1 MAFRR
6 GALSFG
12 DVKRLLQD
20 WALAIGVAL
29 ALIAGASFFDRANR
43 PSGEAPA
50 LELVNVAGGTTS
62 LAGLHGKVVV
72 VNFWGTWCP
81 PCRAEI
87 PEISRW
93 AARHP
98 AVAVLGVAVNSGSGA
113 ALADAAGRLGVT
125 YDVLEADAQVV
136 DDWKVDVFPTTFV
149 IGKDGTIKA
158 ARSGRISGSD
168 LDRLVDQA
176 G

>member
-1 MAFRR
+1 M
-6 GALSFG
+6 
-12 DVKRLLQD
+12 KRLLQD

-29 ALIAGASFFDRANR
+29 ALIAGASFFDRANQ
-43 PSGEAPA
+43 PTGDAPA
-50 LELVNVAGGTTS
+50 LSLVNVAGGTTS
-62 LAGLHGKVVV
+62 LAELQGKVVV

-93 AARHP
+93 AAQHP
-98 AVAVLGVAVNSGSGA
+98 DVRVLGVAVNSGTGTR
-113 ALADAAGRLGVT
+113 LAEDAARLGIT
-125 YDVLEADAQVV
+125 YDVLEGDARVV

-149 IGKDGTIKA
+149 IGADGRIKA

-168 LDRLVDQA
+168 LQALVDRA
-176 G
+176 D

>member
-1 MAFRR
+1 M
-6 GALSFG
+6 
-12 DVKRLLQD
+12 KRLLQD

-29 ALIAGASFFDRANR
+29 ALIAGASFFDRGNH

-50 LELVNVAGGTTS
+50 LELVNVTGGTTS
-62 LAGLHGKVVV
+62 LADLQGSVVV

-93 AARHP
+93 AVKHP
-98 AVAVLGVAVNSGSGA
+98 DVRVLGVAVNSGSGD
-113 ALADAAGRLGVT
+113 ALAEAASKLGVT
-125 YDVLEADAQVV
+125 YDVLEGTDRVV
-136 DDWKVDVFPTTFV
+136 SDWKVDVFPTTFV
-149 IGKDGTIKA
+149 IGKDGMVKA
-158 ARSGRISGSD
+158 VRTGRISSAD
-168 LDRLVDQA
+168 LEALVGEA